1 MFCHI
6 CLTNI
11 PLSKTREH
19 VYSHCLTDDDFHRV
33 YRKVTGVVTF
43 TGSFRPTKQELDE
56 IGKKGRELLENAT
69 PEDLEDWSEFT
80 KWDKD

>member
-6 CLTNI
+6 CSTNI

-19 VYSHCLTDDDFHRV
+19 VRSHCLDNCSKDEYLRV

-43 TGSFRPTKQELDE
+43 KGSFRPTKEELEE
-56 IGKKGRELLENAT
+56 IGKKGSELLANAT
-69 PEDLEDWSEFT
+69 PEDLKEWSEFT
-80 KWDKD
+80 E